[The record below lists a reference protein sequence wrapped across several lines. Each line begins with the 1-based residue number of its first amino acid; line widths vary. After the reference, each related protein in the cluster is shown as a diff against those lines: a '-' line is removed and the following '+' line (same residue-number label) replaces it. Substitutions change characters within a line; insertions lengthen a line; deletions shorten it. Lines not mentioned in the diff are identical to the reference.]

1 MRITKTA
8 NHNHEK
14 LFPNHKSALKVTDP
28 ELLEVFDNFA
38 FDEVLQYGELDIK
51 LRMKV
56 ILAAMIAMQTLSE
69 YKLMLEAA
77 LNVGVTPIEIKE
89 IVYQSVPY
97 CGIAKS
103 LDFIHATNEIL
114 TSRGFELP
122 LEGQSTTNPDT
133 RMEKGLNIQKE
144 IVGAVTIDKMY
155 ENSPESQIHLQR
167 YLSANCFGDYYTRN
181 GLDIKTRE
189 LLTFSMLI
197 AMGGFEPQAKGHIMA
212 NLNVRNDK
220 QLLLTVVTN
229 LLPYLGY
236 PRTLSAISY
245 LNEMIPESQ

>member
-1 MRITKTA
+1 MRISEVA
-8 NHNHEK
+8 NKNHEV
-14 LFPNHKSALKVTDP
+14 LFPNHKSTLIVTDP
-28 ELLEVFDNFA
+28 ELIEVFDNFA

-69 YKLMLEAA
+69 YKIMLGAA
-77 LNVGVTPIEIKE
+77 LNVGVAPIEIKE

-103 LDFIHATNEIL
+103 LDFIHATNEIF
-114 TSRGFELP
+114 TSRGIELP
-122 LEGQSTTNPDT
+122 LEGKSTTNPNT
-133 RMEKGLNIQKE
+133 RMEKGLKIEKE
-144 IVGAVTIDKMY
+144 IVGAEIIDKMY
-155 ENSPESQIHLQR
+155 EHSPESQLHIQK

-181 GLDIKTRE
+181 GLDVKIRE

-197 AMGGFEPQAKGHIMA
+197 AMGGCEMQAKGHIRA
-212 NLNVRNDK
+212 NLNVGNDK
-220 QLLLTVVTN
+220 KLLLTVVTQ
-229 LLPYLGY
+229 LLPYIGY

-245 LNEMIPESQ
+245 LNELIPESK